1 MRHCFYHTDLGQNA
15 VFHNFAIQIAR
26 IQYSGRS
33 IDQNFNCAVQKHN
46 LFHMNLKKKETC
58 ACDHLKT
65 TNLSA
70 DNFKKYLRSMGRH
83 LSPRY
88 GQVILVSGYPVLT
101 AVN

>member
-1 MRHCFYHTDLGQNA
+1 
-15 VFHNFAIQIAR
+15 
-26 IQYSGRS
+26 
-33 IDQNFNCAVQKHN
+33 
-46 LFHMNLKKKETC
+46 MNLKNC

-65 TNLSA
+65 SELSA
-70 DNFKKYLRSMGRH
+70 DNFKKYSSLMGRH